1 MAANLQR
8 RIYIASN
15 TFSKGTESKF
25 ASCFREVIAITLAYV
40 IGSVVVGEN
49 KGIASTSA
57 LMIPYLF
64 YLFMIG
70 NRSYAGIVHDLG
82 HCEVNKF
89 VSRVQV
95 KEGRDVNTGCCG
107 VFSITVVKDVRGH
120 SDSKSCDLEEKY
132 LQDHY
137 DYRDY
142 VDTYEGVSRVSASS
156 FMAAIKCLQ
165 LVNMVNIKTIIVI
178 IIICNVHCVH
188 HASIVAGSVV
198 TLRMKTWGQL
208 CCGIS
213 SRMRSLML

>member
-1 MAANLQR
+1 MAANLPR

-15 TFSKGTESKF
+15 IFSKGTERKF

-40 IGSVVVGEN
+40 LASVAVGDN
-49 KGIASTSA
+49 KGIASTFA
-57 LMIPYLF
+57 LMILYLF

-70 NRSYAGIVHDLG
+70 NRNYAGIVHDPD

-89 VSRVQV
+89 VSRMQEEV
-95 KEGRDVNTGCCG
+95 GRNVNMGCCG
-107 VFSITVVKDVRGH
+107 VFSITVAKDVRGH
-120 SDSKSCDLEEKY
+120 NDSTGYDLEEKY

-137 DYRDY
+137 NYRDY
-142 VDTYEGVSRVSASS
+142 VDMYEGVSRVSASS
-156 FMAAIKCLQ
+156 FMVATKCLQ

-178 IIICNVHCVH
+178 TIICNVLRVH
-188 HASIVAGSVV
+188 HASILAGSVV